1 MCILKLET
9 ESVSLAFLLY
19 SNGPTQV
26 HKASLGTRH
35 NQDGDGISISD
46 LWHFQQTAESV

>member
-1 MCILKLET
+1 MLILKP
-9 ESVSLAFLLY
+9 ESEIVPLPFLLH